1 MSHGGY
7 SKRYTS
13 HLAVFVRQWL
23 YPVLSPAVCCPNG
36 VAVFTGVEPGEVE
49 IARLPRPHAAGS
61 HWTIP
66 TNGVLRRTVGEDLR
80 IHEKEKD

>member
-23 YPVLSPAVCCPNG
+23 YPKLSSAVCCPNG

-49 IARLPRPHAAGS
+49 IARHHPHAAGS
-61 HWTIP
+61 HWTVP
-66 TNGVLRRTVGEDLR
+66 TNGVLRQPVGEDLL
-80 IHEKEKD
+80 IHETEKD